1 MICACYVAFP
11 RRMRVV
17 GFFNRRDKAAASP
30 ATAEE
35 AEVPFWGDEDGIYAE
50 KVVGESHY
58 QVELSELAKGLEAQF
73 PNGARMKFTAVLVCE
88 ADNKY
93 DANAIYVAPV
103 VDGATGSRVGY
114 LAKERAAA
122 LSPKVRRAG
131 GIIACYAALIGGGV
145 TDDGGAK
152 SWGVVLDLGSN

>member
-1 MICACYVAFP
+1 M
-11 RRMRVV
+11 
-17 GFFNRRDKAAASP
+17 GFFSRRNKTAASP
-30 ATAEE
+30 ASTKE

-58 QVELSELAKGLEAQF
+58 QGALSELAKGLEAQF
-73 PNGARMKFTAVLVCE
+73 SNGARMKFTAVLVCE
-88 ADNKY
+88 VDNKY
-93 DANAIYVAPV
+93 DENAIYVAPV

-114 LAKERAAA
+114 LAKERATA

-131 GIIACYAALIGGGV
+131 GIVACYAALIGGGV
-145 TDDGGAK
+145 TDDGRTK